1 MKGLYGFIVTGR
13 PHKSLDVYH
22 GLDQFVLRKSIGP
35 LCRLHALPI
44 VPASLFGKHHLIV
57 LGVAFYIMKA
67 TDRKLPL
74 TITP

>member
-1 MKGLYGFIVTGR
+1 MKGLYGFIVTGQ

-57 LGVAFYIMKA
+57 QGVAMKA